1 MEASSS
7 IAEETIIQQQS
18 SRSLREPRPQEASLS
33 SPEEEGEEELVERI
47 EAIRAEA
54 QYSMPTVF
62 AMEAVE
68 EPIVA
73 VQISRKAGQSESSSF
88 NISSVFYKAIMLQ
101 SFAIYDTEF

>member
-62 AMEAVE
+62 ATEADE
-68 EPIVA
+68 EPVVA
-73 VQISRKAGQSESSSF
+73 VQISRRAGQYCRLLTF
-88 NISSVFYKAIMLQ
+88 LLSVIK
-101 SFAIYDTEF
+101 